1 MMRKPSQIVH
11 CISCDLSCQLFPD
24 SAVRVQYCHNAAF
37 SIWPDGNAFL
47 KKGFIEKLLLDR
59 HNHLPSGFIFVD
71 FSFPNLRRFTDLQW
85 ADSLADSGMHI
96 VLISDR
102 SLTPLANYWILKSN
116 KIQGII
122 YSDDD
127 DIVQQQKM
135 HRLFTGRLANSK
147 RGRTLNYTEFIL
159 LKRFVSGISIQQI
172 VNIDN
177 IDIKKLY
184 VHKLRLENKLGHSI
198 HKIISNIL

>member
-1 MMRKPSQIVH
+1 MIRQSPQILR
-11 CISCDLSCQLFPD
+11 CISCELSCQLFPD
-24 SAVRVQYCHNAAF
+24 SAVRVQYCNNAAF
-37 SIWPDGNAFL
+37 AIWPDGNVFL
-47 KKGFIEKLLLDR
+47 KKGIIEKLLLDNQNYLSR
-59 HNHLPSGFIFVD
+59 GFVFVD
-71 FSFPNLRRFTDLQW
+71 FSFPNLRRFADLQW
-85 ADSLADSGMHI
+85 IDRLSNSGMHI

-102 SLTPLANYWILKSN
+102 SLTPLANYWLLKSN

-127 DIVQQQKM
+127 DTVQQQKI

-147 RGRTLNYTEFIL
+147 RGRSLNYTEFIL
-159 LKRFVSGISIQQI
+159 LKYFMAGISIQQI
-172 VNIDN
+172 IRIDN
-177 IDIKKLY
+177 IDIKKIY

>member
-1 MMRKPSQIVH
+1 
-11 CISCDLSCQLFPD
+11 
-24 SAVRVQYCHNAAF
+24 
-37 SIWPDGNAFL
+37 
-47 KKGFIEKLLLDR
+47 
-59 HNHLPSGFIFVD
+59 GFIFVD

-147 RGRTLNYTEFIL
+147 RGRTL
-159 LKRFVSGISIQQI
+159 
-172 VNIDN
+172 
-177 IDIKKLY
+177 
-184 VHKLRLENKLGHSI
+184 
-198 HKIISNIL
+198 

>member
-47 KKGFIEKLLLDR
+47 
-59 HNHLPSGFIFVD
+59 
-71 FSFPNLRRFTDLQW
+71 NLRRFTDLQW

>member
-59 HNHLPSGFIFVD
+59 HNHLSSGFIFVD

-85 ADSLADSGMHI
+85 ADSLANSGMHI

-116 KIQGII
+116 KIQE
-122 YSDDD
+122 
-127 DIVQQQKM
+127 
-135 HRLFTGRLANSK
+135 LFIPMTMILCNSK
-147 RGRTLNYTEFIL
+147 RCTACLPVGLPT
-159 LKRFVSGISIQQI
+159 
-172 VNIDN
+172 VNEDERLTIRN
-177 IDIKKLY
+177 LY
-184 VHKLRLENKLGHSI
+184 Y
-198 HKIISNIL
+198 

>member
-1 MMRKPSQIVH
+1 
-11 CISCDLSCQLFPD
+11 
-24 SAVRVQYCHNAAF
+24 
-37 SIWPDGNAFL
+37 
-47 KKGFIEKLLLDR
+47 
-59 HNHLPSGFIFVD
+59 
-71 FSFPNLRRFTDLQW
+71 
-85 ADSLADSGMHI
+85 
-96 VLISDR
+96 
-102 SLTPLANYWILKSN
+102 
-116 KIQGII
+116 
-122 YSDDD
+122 
-127 DIVQQQKM
+127 
-135 HRLFTGRLANSK
+135 LFTGRLANSK